1 MKNSLLKKYH
11 DMAPDWMDI
20 GLRHETK
27 KTAEPYFCTPTGAE
41 IFASLGVGGVHYCT
55 IAKCGETVF
64 VINPS
69 DEPYVIPVAKNFEDF
84 LRVVLALHG
93 TNILDQLPA
102 LGKERAIAYLE
113 KQSESETE
121 EAKAALHALAEAF
134 SLTPMEDPL
143 DYVASVANSFDMRKI
158 QFTAEYYDVLGL
170 EENETQGNDFVSTIA
185 IIKK

>member
-1 MKNSLLKKYH
+1 
-11 DMAPDWMDI
+11 MAPDWMDI

-84 LRVVLALHG
+84 FRVVLALHG

-170 EENETQGNDFVSTIA
+170 EETETQGNDFVSTIA

>member
-1 MKNSLLKKYH
+1 M
-11 DMAPDWMDI
+11 
-20 GLRHETK
+20 
-27 KTAEPYFCTPTGAE
+27 
-41 IFASLGVGGVHYCT
+41 
-55 IAKCGETVF
+55 
-64 VINPS
+64 
-69 DEPYVIPVAKNFEDF
+69 
-84 LRVVLALHG
+84 VLALHG

-113 KQSESETE
+113 KQIESETE
-121 EAKAALHALAEAF
+121 EAKTALHALAAAC
-134 SLTPMEDPL
+134 SLTPMESPL

>member
-27 KTAEPYFCTPTGAE
+27 KTAEPYFCTPKGAE

-113 KQSESETE
+113 KQIESETE

-170 EENETQGNDFVSTIA
+170 EETETQGNDFVSTIA

>member
-1 MKNSLLKKYH
+1 
-11 DMAPDWMDI
+11 MAPDWMDI

-27 KTAEPYFCTPTGAE
+27 KTAEPYFCTPKGAE

-84 LRVVLALHG
+84 FRVVLALHG

-113 KQSESETE
+113 KQSESRNRRS
-121 EAKAALHALAEAF
+121 K
-134 SLTPMEDPL
+134 SGTPC
-143 DYVASVANSFDMRKI
+143 ACRSVFTYPDGRSARLRCLGC
-158 QFTAEYYDVLGL
+158 QFV
-170 EENETQGNDFVSTIA
+170 
-185 IIKK
+185 